1 MANQNNSTSEALD
14 LVLYDIE
21 LPVSPDFNWLSLLQ
35 TSAYW
40 LVIVVCVF
48 ALIALVVMFKARNQP
63 FAKQS
68 LFLHF
73 LIARSQLSK
82 LQTLAQKSQS
92 QTGISQA
99 EVHGFYHLAQRLI
112 YVSQRLKVEDE
123 PSMDLLQRQVN
134 FVVFS
139 EHTVSRETFAM
150 NLKEVETFLQ
160 NHLSVKNL
168 WAYYL
173 SYLKTPFKGD
183 V

>member
-1 MANQNNSTSEALD
+1 MVNQNNPTSEALD

-48 ALIALVVMFKARNQP
+48 ALIALVVMFKTRQQA
-63 FAKQS
+63 FSKQS

-73 LIARSQLSK
+73 LMARFQLSK
-82 LQTLAQKSQS
+82 LQTLAQKSQN
-92 QTGISQA
+92 QTGVSQA
-99 EVHGFYHLAQRLI
+99 EIHGFYYLAQRLI
-112 YVSQRLKVEDE
+112 YVSQRLKIEDE

-134 FVVFS
+134 FAVFS
-139 EHTVSRETFAM
+139 EHTVSRETFAV
-150 NLKEVETFLQ
+150 NLKEVEAFLQ
-160 NHLSVKNL
+160 NHLSVKQL

-173 SYLKTPFKGD
+173 NDLKMPFKGD